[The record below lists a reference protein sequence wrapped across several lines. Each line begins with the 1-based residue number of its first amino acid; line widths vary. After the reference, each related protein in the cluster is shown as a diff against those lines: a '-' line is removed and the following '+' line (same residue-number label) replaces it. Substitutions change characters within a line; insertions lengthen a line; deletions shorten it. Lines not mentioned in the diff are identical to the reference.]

1 MGRLSRYVL
10 GDFLVMFG
18 VALLVVTFAMCLGA
32 IYQVV
37 DVMAR
42 GVDAATVGGFFLN
55 NLPYTLSYSVP
66 ISVLFSTLLL
76 FGRLSAESE
85 LSAMKSGG
93 LSVWQ
98 VAAPLVVL
106 AVVLSGLCLW
116 NNGYVYPRTEY
127 ANRTLL
133 KNMGVEDPVKLL
145 DEGRFIRDF
154 PGYMIYVGKKSGSGI
169 EDLVFY
175 ELGEGGREIEQSIWA
190 KRGEVT
196 RSADGAFITVMLEDV
211 RIEVAD
217 EEHPDDST
225 KAQYLAAD
233 RFPITLDVSAMAE
246 REVASKKRRN
256 MTLDELLEQ
265 IEGVDARGLGWSAE
279 RVEQERTRWRVHL
292 HQRFYLGL
300 APLTF
305 VLVGIPLGIRS
316 HRRESSAGMVL
327 SLVVMFIFYLLMI
340 VADSLESKPAFF
352 PWLIPWGGTM
362 VAQVGGL
369 LLIRRMN

>member
-352 PWLIPWGGTM
+352 PWLIPWGGTL

>member
-42 GVDAATVGGFFLN
+42 GVDAAMVGGFFLN

-279 RVEQERTRWRVHL
+279 RVEEERTRWRVHL

-352 PWLIPWGGTM
+352 PWLIPWGGTL

>member
-256 MTLDELLEQ
+256 MTLDELLKQ

-352 PWLIPWGGTM
+352 PWLIPWGGTL

>member
-340 VADSLESKPAFF
+340 VADSLEAKPAFF
-352 PWLIPWGGTM
+352 PWLIPWGGTL

>member
-10 GDFLVMFG
+10 GDFLIIFG

-42 GVDAATVGGFFLN
+42 GVDAATVAGFFLN
-55 NLPYTLSYSVP
+55 NIPYTLSYSIP

-106 AVVLSGLCLW
+106 AVLLSGLCLW

-133 KNMGVEDPVKLL
+133 KNLGVEDPIKLL

-175 ELGEGGREIEQSIWA
+175 ELGDSAGDIERSIWA

-196 RSADGAFITVMLEDV
+196 RSADEMSITVMLEDV

-225 KAQYLAAD
+225 KAQYLAAE
-233 RFPITLDVSAMAE
+233 RFPIKLDISAMAQ

-256 MTLDELLEQ
+256 MTLGELLEQ
-265 IEGVDARGLGWSAE
+265 IRMSDSNSVGWRAE
-279 RVEQERTRWRVHL
+279 RVERERTRWRVHL

-327 SLVVMFIFYLLMI
+327 SLVVMFVFYLLMI
-340 VADSLESKPAFF
+340 VADGLDDKPDYF
-352 PWLIPWGGTM
+352 PWLIPWAGTLA
-362 VAQVGGL
+362 AQVGGL

>member
-32 IYQVV
+32 IYLVV

-42 GVDAATVGGFFLN
+42 GVDAAMVGGFFLN

-279 RVEQERTRWRVHL
+279 RVEEERTRWRVHL

-352 PWLIPWGGTM
+352 PWLIPWGGTL

>member
-32 IYQVV
+32 IYLVV

-279 RVEQERTRWRVHL
+279 RVEEERTRWRVHL

-352 PWLIPWGGTM
+352 PWLIPWGGTL

>member
-1 MGRLSRYVL
+1 M
-10 GDFLVMFG
+10 
-18 VALLVVTFAMCLGA
+18 
-32 IYQVV
+32 
-37 DVMAR
+37 
-42 GVDAATVGGFFLN
+42 GGFFLN

-352 PWLIPWGGTM
+352 PWLIPWGGTL

>member
-279 RVEQERTRWRVHL
+279 RVEEERTRWRVHL

-352 PWLIPWGGTM
+352 PWLIPWGGTL